1 MTQQTL
7 SFFLP
12 CFFSFLLTEVQQ
24 QGGESVKRT
33 LPPLHSPPKAEK
45 GQVDDGAI
53 CGLEAGHKNGPIV
66 RTEALYYHGAPYKC
80 K

>member
-1 MTQQTL
+1 MTQQML
-7 SFFLP
+7 FLFFS

-24 QGGESVKRT
+24 RGGESVKRT
-33 LPPLHSPPKAEK
+33 LPPLHPPKAEK

-53 CGLEAGHKNGPIV
+53 CGLEAGHKNGLIV